1 LIYRSS
7 ATFKGHEL
15 IRDEKVTS
23 TG

>member
-15 IRDEKVTS
+15 VRDEKVTGTS
-23 TG
+23 

>member
-7 ATFKGHEL
+7 ATFNGHEPA
-15 IRDEKVTS
+15 RNEKVTG